1 MNGTPEHFNE
11 SKRTDLTGADI
22 RFTTKGGVLY
32 AFAMGHNATETR
44 IVSLAPSRGLEHRKV
59 SHVELLGL
67 PERLQWKQADDGLII
82 ASPSMWPSE
91 HAVTFKIQFA

>member
-1 MNGTPEHFNE
+1 
-11 SKRTDLTGADI
+11 
-22 RFTTKGGVLY
+22 
-32 AFAMGHNATETR
+32 MGHNATETR

-67 PERLQWKQADDGLII
+67 SEQLQWRQTNDGLIV
-82 ASPSMWPSE
+82 ASPSIWPSE

>member
-1 MNGTPEHFNE
+1 M
-11 SKRTDLTGADI
+11 
-22 RFTTKGGVLY
+22 Y

-59 SHVELLGL
+59 SQVELLGF
-67 PERLQWKQADDGLII
+67 PERLRWKQADDGLII

>member
-1 MNGTPEHFNE
+1 
-11 SKRTDLTGADI
+11 
-22 RFTTKGGVLY
+22 
-32 AFAMGHNATETR
+32 MGHNATETR

-67 PERLQWKQADDGLII
+67 PERMRWKQTDDGLLI
-82 ASPSMWPSE
+82 APPSTWPSE